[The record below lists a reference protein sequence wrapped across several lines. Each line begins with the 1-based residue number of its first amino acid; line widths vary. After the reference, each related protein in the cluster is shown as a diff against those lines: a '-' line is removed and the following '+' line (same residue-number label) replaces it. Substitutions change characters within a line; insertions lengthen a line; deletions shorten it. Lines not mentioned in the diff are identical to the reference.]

1 MTNYDVDALV
11 VGAGPTGLT
20 LACELARHNVRFRII
35 DKLSIGSDKSKALAV
50 HSRSLEMLED
60 MGIVDRF
67 ITHGL
72 RLHGVNVFADNKQI
86 AKLSLDELDS
96 FYSYTLS
103 LPQSDTERLLMERLA
118 ELNHSVERSMD
129 LFALEQFQDGVEA
142 TVKNG
147 AGEIEKIRARWVVGA
162 DGAHSAVRKLLKMD
176 FVGSKYPDLMKLT
189 DVHVEGPLTADEIY
203 VFNSEKGLIALFPYG
218 GNRYRIAAVS
228 PEQEGHE
235 HEADANIQTQ
245 PSIEE
250 MQKIVDERV
259 PLELKLSDQHWSA
272 GLYLHARHVTKYRE
286 GNCFL
291 AGDAA
296 HIHSPAGGQ
305 GMNTGMQ
312 DGYNLAWKMG
322 LVAHG
327 VASDSLLDSYND
339 ERLGIALG
347 VLKMTDFMMRVNT
360 MKNPVAKHLRNT
372 FAPILT
378 AQEVV
383 QTRIKNSISEL
394 SLNYGDSLIVEEH
407 FAPVTKAII
416 HKDDMPTVTDIFA
429 FKDGPGAG
437 DRAPDGFLQAGREEP
452 VRLYEVIKGTKHTLL
467 LFSGDDTS
475 DSEIEKFQTIATNI
489 TKSYKQFIDV
499 IVILD
504 SMDSVARCNPKL
516 AGLKETVR
524 TVADWEM
531 ATHHKYAAGSNCAY
545 LIRPDCYVGFRS
557 QPMDEA
563 LLTTYLNRIFDKVL
577 TTIKMV

>member
-1 MTNYDVDALV
+1 MTNYDVDTLV

-103 LPQSDTERLLMERLA
+103 LPQSDTERLLMERLS

-162 DGAHSAVRKLLKMD
+162 DGAHSAVRKLLKMG

-189 DVHVEGPLTADEIY
+189 DVHIEGHLTADEIY

-228 PEQEGHE
+228 PEQEDHE

-245 PSIEE
+245 PSLEE

-259 PLELKLSDQHWSA
+259 PLELKLSDQHWST

-312 DGYNLAWKMG
+312 DSYNLAWKMG
-322 LVAHG
+322 LVAKG
-327 VASDSLLDSYND
+327 VASDGLLDSYND

-360 MKNPVAKHLRNT
+360 MKNPVAKQLRNT

-378 AQEVV
+378 AQEVI

-407 FAPVTKAII
+407 FAPVTRAIV
-416 HKDDMPTVTDIFA
+416 HQDDMPTVTDIFA

-452 VRLYEVIKGTKHTLL
+452 VRLYEVIKGTKHSLL

-489 TKSYKQFIDV
+489 TKLYKQFIDV

-504 SMDSVARCNPKL
+504 SMDSVARCTPKL
-516 AGLKETVR
+516 AALKETVR

-557 QPMDEA
+557 QPMDES

-577 TTIKMV
+577 TKI